1 MKYCKITAQG
11 KTYYIAAS
19 NHTYI
24 KDFIK
29 ERFPEGT
36 VLVAYI
42 TEEEYFYKISRGEH
56 HV

>member
-1 MKYCKITAQG
+1 MKYCKITTQG

-29 ERFPEGT
+29 EHFPEET
-36 VLVAYI
+36 VFWTYI

>member
-1 MKYCKITAQG
+1 MKYCKIVAKG
-11 KTYYIAAS
+11 KIYYIAAS
-19 NHTYI
+19 NLAYI

-29 ERFPEGT
+29 ERFPEGIVSWT
-36 VLVAYI
+36 YI